1 MKKRV
6 LILEDEPHVRLL
18 MERVLARAGWD
29 VVAVEDLASALEHVE
44 SADLMIVDYYLAKDE
59 RGPDLIRRA
68 HEQLG
73 LETPP
78 ALLVTGTP
86 DEVPDEDCEL
96 FIELLAKPFKVDQL
110 VVVANRIVRK
120 HSAPPSSRTQL
131 KAMHRDEKK
140 RKDEAV

>member
-1 MKKRV
+1 MV
-6 LILEDEPHVRLL
+6 
-18 MERVLARAGWD
+18 
-29 VVAVEDLASALEHVE
+29 
-44 SADLMIVDYYLAKDE
+44 VDYYLAHEE

-68 HEQLG
+68 RKQLG

-86 DEVPDEDCEL
+86 DEVAAEEREL
-96 FIELLAKPFKVDQL
+96 FIELLAKPFKVDEL
-110 VVVANRIVRK
+110 VTVANRIARK

-131 KAMHRDEKK
+131 KAMHRDEKT